1 MQFDFQDF
9 ALTIKAENISIPYGL
24 SDELLFLK
32 SRNHLIQLLSDEKT
46 TITYFGVAPDNTADN
61 QDRLLID
68 GIFYRI
74 IGYEKNLG
82 IDLEST
88 KSEIL
93 KAFKYLIEN
102 YNPFWS
108 TIIIEEGL
116 IKKEVTI
123 ELLYK
128 DVF

>member
-1 MQFDFQDF
+1 MQLDFQDF
-9 ALTIKAENISIPYGL
+9 ALTINAKDISVPYGL

-32 SRNHLIQLLSDEKT
+32 IRNHLIELLSDEKT
-46 TITYFGVAPDNTADN
+46 LITYFGLAPDNTADN
-61 QDRLLID
+61 QDRLLIE
-68 GIFYRI
+68 GVFYRI

-108 TIIIEEGL
+108 TIIVEEGL